1 MNRSVS
7 VLVFAFV
14 ALLLPV
20 FLLYHFMTHAT
31 GGAFVY
37 PIDDTYIHMVVA
49 RTLAFHGNWGI
60 WGHEFESASS
70 SILYTLILS
79 LLTKVFGVHLFIP
92 LIVNVLSGMIAL
104 VVVQRWLQK
113 QAIGAFGQCMILLA
127 VILLTPLP
135 ITVIAGMEHTLQCL
149 FSFLFVFAFSDWLWE
164 SEREGGR
171 REPGPAIYVYGLLVS
186 AIRYE
191 SFFLVAMA
199 CLILLYKRRIGTA
212 LLLGIVSFM
221 PLLIFGV
228 YSMAKG
234 SYFLPNSVLLKSDGL
249 QLSAYGLAK
258 FFGRILIK
266 KLNYTGTLTAVAVKY
281 LLFLLPMAWLA
292 LRRQLSSKRN
302 FGYILLLLTAA
313 VLFQICMAAI
323 GWFYRYEASLIFC
336 SVTVLSVLGYQYR
349 EEFRRGLRSYPWATG
364 TVGFLLVLPLLLRSG
379 EAFWI
384 APQAS
389 RNIYQQQYQMAH
401 FLARYY
407 DTTVVAANDIG
418 AISYYKEGNKNLDLF
433 GLANID
439 IARRRKK
446 NNCTPAFLDS
456 VAHAQDA
463 RIAVLYDAWFDDQL
477 LRNWKKVATWTI
489 PNNVICGD
497 STVSFYAIDSSGAPN
512 LRKSL
517 TDYQSSLP
525 DGVNVR
531 YFYDSKLP

>member
-1 MNRSVS
+1 MNRSIF
-7 VLVFAFV
+7 VLIFAFV

-20 FLLYHFMTHAT
+20 SLLYHFMTHAT
-31 GGAFVY
+31 GGTFVY

-49 RTLAFHGNWGI
+49 RTLAFQGNWGI

-92 LIVNVLSGMIAL
+92 LIVNLLSGMLVL

-113 QAIGAFGQCMILLA
+113 QAIGVFGQCIIILA
-127 VILLTPLP
+127 VIFLTPLP

-149 FSFLFVFAFSDWLWE
+149 FSFLFVFSFSDWLWK

-171 REPGPAIYVYGLLVS
+171 QQPGPAIYVYGLLLS

-191 SFFLVAMA
+191 GFFLVGIA
-199 CLILLYKRRIGTA
+199 CLLLLYQRRVKTA

-221 PLLIFGV
+221 PLLIFGL

-249 QLSAYGLAK
+249 QLSAYGVVK

-281 LLFLLPMAWLA
+281 LLFLLPMSWLV
-292 LRRQLSSKRN
+292 LRRQLSDKRN
-302 FGYILLLLTAA
+302 YGYILLMLTAA

-323 GWFYRYEASLIFC
+323 GWFYRYEASLVFC
-336 SVTVLSVLGYQYR
+336 SVVMLSVLVHRYR
-349 EEFRRGLRSYPWATG
+349 KQVRRGLRAHPLAAG
-364 TVGFLLVLPLLLRSG
+364 TIAFLLILPLVLRSG

-389 RNIYQQQYQMAH
+389 KNIYQQQYQVAH
-401 FLARYY
+401 FLSRFY
-407 DTTVVAANDIG
+407 DTTVVGANDIG
-418 AISYYKEGNKNLDLF
+418 AISYFKDAKNLDLF

-446 NNCTPAFLDS
+446 NSCTPEFLDS
-456 VAHAQDA
+456 LSRAQDA

-497 STVSFYAIDSSGAPN
+497 STVSFYAIDTSMAPG
-512 LRKSL
+512 LRRSL

-525 DGVNVR
+525 NGVNVR
-531 YFYDSKLP
+531 YF

>member
-1 MNRSVS
+1 MTRSFY
-7 VLVFAFV
+7 VLIIAFV
-14 ALLLPV
+14 ALLVPV
-20 FLLYHFMTHAT
+20 FLLYHFMTCVT

-49 RTLAFHGNWGI
+49 RTLAFQGNWGI

-79 LLTKVFGVHLFIP
+79 LLTKVFGAHLFIP
-92 LIVNVLSGMIAL
+92 LIVNIISGMIAL
-104 VVVQRWLQK
+104 VVLQRWLQK
-113 QAIGAFGQCMILLA
+113 QAIGSLGQCIILLA
-127 VILLTPLP
+127 VIFLTPLP

-149 FSFLFVFAFSDWLWE
+149 FSFLFVFSFSDWLWK
-164 SEREGGR
+164 SEQEGGP
-171 REPGPAIYVYGLLVS
+171 REPAPAIYVYGLLVS

-191 SFFLVAMA
+191 GFFLVAVA
-199 CLILLYKRRIGTA
+199 CVLLLTKRRIKTA

-221 PLLIFGV
+221 PLLIFGL
-228 YSMAKG
+228 YSMTKG

-249 QLSAYGLAK
+249 QLSGYGMVK

-266 KLNYTGTLTAVAVKY
+266 KLNYTGTLSAVAVKY
-281 LLFLLPMAWLA
+281 LLFLLPMSWLV
-292 LRRQLSSKRN
+292 LRRQLSGKRN
-302 FGYILLLLTAA
+302 YRYILLMLTAA

-323 GWFYRYEASLIFC
+323 GWFYRYEASLVFC
-336 SVTVLSVLGYQYR
+336 SVTVLCAMAHRYR
-349 EEFRRGLRSYPWATG
+349 KEIQRLVRTHPLAARTIIS
-364 TVGFLLVLPLLLRSG
+364 LLVLPLVLRSG

-389 RNIYQQQYQMAH
+389 KNIYQQQYQMAH
-401 FLARYY
+401 FLSRFY

-418 AISYYKEGNKNLDLF
+418 AISYYKDAKNLDLF

-446 NNCTPAFLDS
+446 NSCTPEFLDS
-456 VAHAQDA
+456 LSHAQDA
-463 RIAVLYDAWFDDQL
+463 RIAVLYDGWFDDQL

-497 STVSFYAIDSSGAPN
+497 STVSFYAIDSGMAPN
-512 LRKSL
+512 LRQSL
-517 TDYQSSLP
+517 ADYQSSLP
-525 DGVNVR
+525 NGVNVR
-531 YFYDSKLP
+531 YFYDKLP